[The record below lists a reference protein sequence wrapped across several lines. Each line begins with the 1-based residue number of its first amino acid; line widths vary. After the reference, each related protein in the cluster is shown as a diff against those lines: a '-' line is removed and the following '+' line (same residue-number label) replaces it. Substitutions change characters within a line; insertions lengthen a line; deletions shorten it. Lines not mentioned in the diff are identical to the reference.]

1 MSIMKKK
8 NVIIVAMLSFL
19 LFSCSQDD
27 ILHEYSVEESHY
39 GTVLNVKE
47 EMDFDELND
56 EEASD
61 IIKFTYK
68 GKTYTSKC
76 IYGESF
82 QIEDEIIQKIFNELS
97 SIPNIAIRINSDLSI
112 DFYDSIEELNS
123 SNRLKKM
130 SFTRSITTDRL
141 YLRNFKIRLWD
152 RAKGRKKGGRCLD
165 FFTYEH
171 GNVSPETLRV
181 PQSFLIKENFDNI
194 ISSCQIWGEYVDSGA
209 PMPTVGV
216 LPGQKKSALI
226 TFYDGNYTGKTL
238 TFDKDLSVTKH
249 YSERDYFSGFGFDNI
264 TSSIVVT
271 YY

>member
-1 MSIMKKK
+1 MKTKI
-8 NVIIVAMLSFL
+8 VIFVSVLSFL
-19 LFSCSQDD
+19 FFSCSQDD
-27 ILHEYSVEESHY
+27 ILKEYSAEESSY
-39 GTVLNVKE
+39 GMIVGVKE
-47 EMDFDELND
+47 EVDIDELND
-56 EEASD
+56 EGTSD
-61 IIKFTYK
+61 VIEFTYK
-68 GKTYTSKC
+68 GRTYSSKC
-76 IYGESF
+76 IYGENF
-82 QIEDEIIQKIFNELS
+82 QIEDGNIQRIFDELK
-97 SIPNIAIRINSDLSI
+97 SIPNIAIGVNSDLSI
-112 DFYDSIEELNS
+112 NFYDSFEELNNA
-123 SNRLKKM
+123 NRLKKM

-141 YLRNFKIRLWD
+141 YLRDFKIRLWD

-171 GNVSPETLRV
+171 GNISPETLRV
-181 PQSFLIKENFDNI
+181 PQSFLIGKGFDNI

-209 PMPTVGV
+209 PIPVVGI
-216 LPGQKKSALI
+216 LPGQKKSALV